1 MPKSVDRR
9 GFMKKTLLASG
20 GITAGLTFEH
30 HPLLAQLQAAGG
42 KPIKSQA
49 AAAPPPM
56 SQIGKLKV
64 TRLLCGGN
72 LFSGFA
78 HSGDLLY
85 VSNVLKHYFVPD
97 KILDTL
103 QLCEE
108 SGINSCILRTDDHIV
123 DILKR
128 YRKER
133 GGKLQW
139 IAQTYPTIDNLKDN
153 IKLAIDNGAVAAY
166 AMGGNADTFFQKGRG
181 ELIGEVVAFIKQNGL
196 VAGIG
201 SHSLEVPKLAEQQ
214 RFNPD
219 FYFKTINAAGYE
231 TQEPAEIA
239 AFMKTVK
246 KPWIAFKVLGAGRM
260 KAQDGID
267 LAFKSGADF
276 VNVGMYDFQ
285 VREDVALVRDI
296 VAKHSQRERAW
307 SA

>member
-20 GITAGLTFEH
+20 VTTAGLTFEH
-30 HPLLAQLQAAGG
+30 RPLMAQLQAAAG

-85 VSNVLKHYFVPD
+85 MSNVLRHYFVPD

-108 SGINSCILRTDDHIV
+108 SGINTCILRTDDHIV

-139 IAQTYPTIDNLKDN
+139 IAQTYPKVGNVKDN

-166 AMGGNADTFFQKGRG
+166 TMGGVADTFFTTGHQ
-181 ELIGEVVAFIKQNGL
+181 ELIAEVVDFIKQNGL
-196 VAGIG
+196 MAGIG
-201 SHSLEVPKLAEQQ
+201 SHSIELPKFAEQQ
-214 RFNPD
+214 KINPD
-219 FYFKTINAAGYE
+219 FYFKTINAVGYE
-231 TQEPAEIA
+231 SQNPAEVA
-239 AFMKTVK
+239 AFMKTIQ